1 MAKDGKDFIS
11 DFRRFFGKGLA
22 ILLPSVL
29 TLWILVQAF
38 FFVDARV
45 AQPINRGVRA
55 AVMYVLPNV
64 LTPNQRPEWY
74 IVTPEELAE
83 AKVMHRSGTLPS
95 DAVMRRSIREEDFRR
110 LWDAHWYFQFIG
122 LGVAILLI
130 YLAGVVLGG
139 FIGRRVYVRVE
150 SFFMRLPIFKLVY
163 PHVKQVVDLVLGE
176 RPMAFRRVSLVEY
189 PRKGIWTL
197 GFVTNDAFIE
207 ARDVIGKDVL
217 TIFIPTTPA
226 PFTGFTITVAADEVI
241 DVPMTIDEAVRFM
254 ITAGVLV
261 PDRTSLPAAGT
272 ITRDPIAGLR
282 EGPTG
287 AAGEKPGPGGTERP
301 SGGPGSKEE

>member
-1 MAKDGKDFIS
+1 MAKEGKDFIS

-55 AVMYVLPNV
+55 AIMYVIPQV
-64 LTPNQRPEWY
+64 LSPAQQPEWY
-74 IVTPEELAE
+74 IVTEAELQE
-83 AKVMHRSGTLPS
+83 AK
-95 DAVMRRSIREEDFRR
+95 AMRRSGSTPGDGALTSVIREEDFRQF
-110 LWDAHWYFQFIG
+110 WDAHWYFRFIG

-130 YLAGVVLGG
+130 YLAGVMLGG
-139 FIGRRVYVRVE
+139 FIGRRVYGRLE
-150 SFFMRLPIFKLVY
+150 SFFMRLPVFKLVY

-176 RPMAFRRVSLVEY
+176 RPMAFRRVALVEY

-197 GFVTNDAFIE
+197 GFVTNDAFLE
-207 ARDVIGKDVL
+207 AKEIAGKDVL

-241 DVPMTIDEAVRFM
+241 DVPMTVDEAIRFV

-261 PDRTSLPAAGT
+261 PDRTLMPTPGT
-272 ITRDPIAGLR
+272 ITRDPLGGVR
-282 EGPTG
+282 DG
-287 AAGEKPGPGGTERP
+287 AAARALPEAAAPQN
-301 SGGPGSKEE
+301 GGPGSKEQ

>member
-29 TLWILVQAF
+29 TLWILVQAY

-45 AQPINRGVRA
+45 AQPINRGVRE
-55 AVMYVLPNV
+55 AVIHLVPQVLNER
-64 LTPNQRPEWY
+64 QRPEWY
-74 IVTPEELAE
+74 IVDDTELVE
-83 AKVMHRSGTLPS
+83 AKAQYRTGATPS
-95 DAVMRRSIREEDFRR
+95 DAALRKVIRQEDFRQV
-110 LWDAHWYFQFIG
+110 WDAHWYFRFIG

-139 FIGRRVYVRVE
+139 FIGRRVYGRIE

-176 RPMAFRRVSLVEY
+176 RPMAFRRVALVEY

-197 GFVTNDAFIE
+197 GFVTNDAFKE
-207 ARDVIGKDVL
+207 AAEVAGTDVL

-226 PFTGFTITVAADEVI
+226 PFTGFTITVPAAEVI
-241 DVPMTIDEAVRFM
+241 DVAMTIDEAVRFM

-261 PDRTSLPAAGT
+261 PDRTLAAVSGT
-272 ITRDPIAGLR
+272 IPRDEAGPS
-282 EGPTG
+282 ES
-287 AAGEKPGPGGTERP
+287 GPGRGVSDG
-301 SGGPGSKEE
+301 SGLQNGEPGSKEQ